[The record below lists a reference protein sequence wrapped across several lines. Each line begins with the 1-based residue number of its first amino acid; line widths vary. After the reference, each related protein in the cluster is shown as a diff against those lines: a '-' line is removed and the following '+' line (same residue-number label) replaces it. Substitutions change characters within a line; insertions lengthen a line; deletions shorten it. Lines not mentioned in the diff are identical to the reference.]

1 MAPLQQP
8 TAAGATSYMS
18 TTYDG
23 IIMDRDTTEIIDP
36 IDTQTLVVMCISL
49 FLAAISV
56 IAALFAFYWF
66 VRMRRGF
73 RQDMIMLLIQS
84 DMAKALWLL
93 ISPLFYFITKKPFNS
108 SWAFCQVSGFFLTVT
123 IEASDIAVL
132 LIAIHTALFFVK
144 RQHPGTTFGL
154 QPYRRVAYTLWATVP
169 IILAAIV
176 PITGSSFVDNGPHC
190 YLPIQPT
197 WYRSALTW
205 VPRYIIFGFIIV
217 TYTVIY
223 LYVYIRFRRFGED
236 QRRASTLNSE
246 SSGSFT
252 GRQSKRRWRS
262 RSLPPTP
269 SLATY
274 GLLDSAHVSM
284 SKNDPSK
291 LRQYSVAS
299 TVSTIQIG
307 EAICLPA
314 VPERVVRK
322 SSIAWNL
329 IDFGH
334 DGARTSASTTPYT
347 DTAPNSP
354 TTQPFA
360 LSSTDISDAD
370 NNITTAAAAIPVPEP
385 TYANSGGDAP
395 SHNLRGIRR
404 NKWKRRL
411 TIIRS
416 PDLDPTGS
424 RKSLSNIIT
433 VLQQGPPTVEHADEA
448 AVGEEQPHI
457 SSSVHLPTE
466 ESEEAMRRSRDRMQR
481 QMRLLFVY
489 PVIYLLTWIAPFV
502 AHVYRYDDVYTSP
515 FPSTP
520 TFANSSQHENADLVL
535 AATSP
540 SSPSHTTNEP
550 LALRIVSMASLCIG
564 AAVDC
569 GFFSAWER
577 PWKHL
582 RGGFWEGLAM
592 RLRIHWICGDAGE
605 STGGPGRSRDERVA
619 DERAARTRRDK
630 EREMVLELRCKMA
643 AAAAT
648 SSSSTA
654 GGQGSSRGRSGEAGF
669 TTGGG
674 EIPPARRREWWD
686 ILDEAAL

>member
-8 TAAGATSYMS
+8 TAADAISY
-18 TTYDG
+18 TYTPYDG
-23 IIMDRDTTEIIDP
+23 FTTKRDITEIIDP
-36 IDTQTLVVMCISL
+36 IDSQTLAVMCVSL
-49 FLAAISV
+49 SLAAISV
-56 IAALFAFYWF
+56 MSAIFAFYWF

-93 ISPLFYFITKKPFNS
+93 ISPLFYFITQKPFNS
-108 SWAFCQVSGFFLTVT
+108 NWAFCQVSGFFLTVA

-144 RQHPGTTFGL
+144 RHYPGATFGL

-190 YLPIQPT
+190 YLPIQPS
-197 WYRSALTW
+197 WYRSALAW

-217 TYTVIY
+217 TYTGLY

-246 SSGSFT
+246 STGSPT
-252 GRQSKRRWRS
+252 RRQSKRKWRS
-262 RSLPPTP
+262 RSVPPTP
-269 SLATY
+269 SLATH
-274 GLLDSAHVSM
+274 GLLDSMRVSI
-284 SKNDPSK
+284 SKNDQSK

-299 TVSTIQIG
+299 TVSTLQIG
-307 EAICLPA
+307 DAVCLPA
-314 VPERVVRK
+314 PPERVVRK

-334 DGARTSASTTPYT
+334 DGAGTSASTTPHT
-347 DTAPNSP
+347 DTIPNSP
-354 TTQPFA
+354 TAQAFA
-360 LSSTDISDAD
+360 LPSADISD
-370 NNITTAAAAIPVPEP
+370 TANSTVVTAAAIPVLQP
-385 TYANSGGDAP
+385 TYAASSGGASLP
-395 SHNLRGIRR
+395 SSRGARR
-404 NKWKRRL
+404 SKWKRRL

-416 PDLDPTGS
+416 HNSGTGS
-424 RKSLSNIIT
+424 RNSLANIIAA
-433 VLQQGPPTVEHADEA
+433 LRQGPPPVEHAGEEGA
-448 AVGEEQPHI
+448 AEEQPSI
-457 SSSVHLPTE
+457 SSSSVHLPPE

-489 PVIYLLTWIAPFV
+489 PMIYLLTWIAPFV
-502 AHVYRYDDVYTSP
+502 AHVYRYDDVYTASSVS
-515 FPSTP
+515 STP
-520 TFANSSQHENADLVL
+520 AFANSSHHYERADFVL
-535 AATSP
+535 AATSQ
-540 SSPSHTTNEP
+540 SSSHTTSEP

-592 RLRIHWICGDAGE
+592 RLRFHWICGDAGE
-605 STGGPGRSRDERVA
+605 RTGGPGRSRDERVA
-619 DERAARTRRDK
+619 DERAARMRRDR
-630 EREMVLELRCKMA
+630 EREIVLELRCKMA
-643 AAAAT
+643 AAAAA
-648 SSSSTA
+648 SSGSA
-654 GGQGSSRGRSGEAGF
+654 GQASSRSQSGEGG
-669 TTGGG
+669 TIVGGG
-674 EIPPARRREWWD
+674 EIILGRRREWWD
-686 ILDEAAL
+686 VLDEAAL